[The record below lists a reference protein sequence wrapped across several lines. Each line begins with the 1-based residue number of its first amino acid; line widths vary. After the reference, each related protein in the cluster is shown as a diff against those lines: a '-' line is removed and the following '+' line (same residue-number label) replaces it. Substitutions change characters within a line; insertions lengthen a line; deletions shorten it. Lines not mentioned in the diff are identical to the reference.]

1 MSSGRGGKPDSTA
14 VRVALWRAL
23 HVELDPP
30 PHVLSDT
37 IGLRMI
43 APAGDWR
50 RRPDMNPKG
59 TRRFRAS
66 VVIRARFV
74 EDLVRK
80 RMSEGVRQYVILGAG
95 LDTFAQR
102 EKGLCSRLDI
112 YEIDQPGTL
121 AWKEKRLI
129 ELGYDLPDRLHR
141 VPVDF
146 EADEGWW
153 PKLLDAGFQPELPAV
168 VAATGVSMYLTK
180 EAIKATLSQ
189 VARLAAGSTLAMT
202 FLLPAASEK
211 GRNRK
216 DRDAAEKGA
225 KASRTPFVSF
235 FEPGEMLDL
244 ARDAGFSRV
253 EHIAGSSLT
262 KQYFPSWTGQDTVG
276 SAEEMLV
283 ACTT

>member
-1 MSSGRGGKPDSTA
+1 
-14 VRVALWRAL
+14 VALWRAL

-43 APAGDWR
+43 APPGDWR
-50 RRPDMNPKG
+50 RRPDMNPEG

-66 VVIRARFV
+66 VVIRTRFV
-74 EDLVRK
+74 EDLLRR
-80 RMSEGVRQYVILGAG
+80 RMSEGVSQYVILGAG

-102 EKGLCSRLDI
+102 EEGLCSRLDI

-129 ELGYDLPDRLHR
+129 ELGYDLPGRLHR

-153 PKLLDAGFQPELPAV
+153 PKLLGAGFQAELPAV
-168 VAATGVSMYLTK
+168 VAATGVSMYLTR
-180 EAIKATLSQ
+180 EAIKATLRQ
-189 VARLAAGSTLAMT
+189 VAELAAGSTLAMT
-202 FLLPAASEK
+202 FLLPAASDK
-211 GRNRK
+211 GGKRK
-216 DRDAAEKGA
+216 DREAAEQGA

-235 FEPGEMLDL
+235 FEPDEMLDL
-244 ARDAGFSRV
+244 ARDAGFSGV
-253 EHIAGSSLT
+253 EHIAGDSLT
-262 KQYFPSWTGQDTVG
+262 RQYFPSWTGHNAVG

-283 ACTT
+283 ASTRAKVKSSATGYTTSSA